1 MKPDTSLRI
10 AIQKGG
16 RLSEKT
22 INLLDNI
29 GLEFD
34 GYKNRL
40 MVPCKNFDVELLLI
54 RDDDI
59 PEYVQDGICE
69 LGFVGENVTAE
80 KDADVTVLRN
90 LGFGSCRL
98 SIAVPKSSDIK
109 STDQLQNARI
119 ATSYPNLTKAYL
131 EKRNITARVIP
142 IAGAVEITPT
152 LDVADAVCDLV
163 STGGT
168 LKSNGLTELEVML
181 HSECQLIQ
189 TNKEIN
195 TKKQL
200 LIDKF
205 LVRIGARQQAE
216 KSRYIL
222 MNAHV
227 DSVDKVCSLIPSLD
241 SPTVL
246 PLADPHMKAIHS
258 VISINEFW
266 EVMEQ
271 LKEAGATGIVI
282 LPIENMIV

>member
-1 MKPDTSLRI
+1 MKSKTSLRI

-22 INLLDNI
+22 IDLLDNI

-59 PEYVQDGICE
+59 PEYVQDGVCE

-80 KDADVTVLRN
+80 KRADVTTLRN
-90 LGFGSCRL
+90 LGYGECRL
-98 SIAVPKSSDIK
+98 SVAVPKSSNIQ
-109 STDQLQNARI
+109 SISELQNLRI
-119 ATSYPNLTKAYL
+119 ATSYPNLTKDYF
-131 EKRNITARVIP
+131 EERGYTVKIIP
-142 IAGAVEITPT
+142 ISGAVEIAPR
-152 LDVADAVCDLV
+152 LDVADAICDLV

-168 LKSNGLTELEVML
+168 LKSNGLEELEVML
-181 HSECQLIQ
+181 QSECQLIQ
-189 TNKEIN
+189 TNKAIPDE
-195 TKKQL
+195 KQQ

-205 LVRIGARQQAE
+205 LVRIQARQQAE
-216 KSRYIL
+216 RSRYIL
-222 MNAHV
+222 MNARV
-227 DSVDKVCSLIPSLD
+227 EDVDKVCRMIPSLN

-246 PLADPHMKAIHS
+246 PLADPNMRAIHS

-266 EVMEQ
+266 EVMEK

>member
-1 MKPDTSLRI
+1 MNPETSLRI

-29 GLEFD
+29 GLQFD

-59 PEYVQDGICE
+59 PEYVQDGVCE

-80 KDADVTVLRN
+80 KRADVTNLRN
-90 LGFGSCRL
+90 LGFGDCRL
-98 SIAVPKSSDIK
+98 SIAVPKDSNIK
-109 STDQLQNARI
+109 SVDQLQNARI
-119 ATSYPNLTKAYL
+119 ATSYPNLTKDYFD
-131 EKRNITARVIP
+131 ERGITVKAIP
-142 IAGAVEITPT
+142 ISGAVEIAPK
-152 LDVADAVCDLV
+152 LDVADAICDLV

-168 LKSNGLTELEVML
+168 LKSNGLVELEVML

-189 TNKEIN
+189 TNQPISD
-195 TKKQL
+195 KKQQ

-205 LVRIGARQQAE
+205 LLRIGARQQAE
-216 KSRYIL
+216 QSRYIL
-222 MNAHV
+222 MNSHV
-227 DSVDKVCSLIPSLD
+227 DSVDKVCNLIPSLN

-246 PLADPHMKAIHS
+246 PLADPKMRAIHS
-258 VISINEFW
+258 VIAINEFW

-271 LKEAGATGIVI
+271 LKAAGASGIVI